1 MGDAET
7 ESFDLDACLGVRR
20 EGLEPIGIV
29 DREPLNPSIAQT
41 VPEPI
46 GFLGLGVAKLKN
58 FVNGVGILE
67 DGHARSLWIESS
79 HPWCL
84 SWQWWSLSP

>member
-1 MGDAET
+1 MPDVGDAEI

-29 DREPLNPSIAQT
+29 DREPFNSSIAQT

-46 GFLGLGVAKLKN
+46 GFLGLGVAMLKN
-58 FVNGVGILE
+58 SVNGVGILE
-67 DGHARSLWIESS
+67 DGHSRSPWIESS
-79 HPWCL
+79 PPWCL
-84 SWQWWSLSP
+84 S